1 MMDAL
6 AFREPL
12 ASMSN
17 RRLIL
22 SAAMQL
28 FVFTG
33 AHAEDCGTLTQM
45 KLGHVTITDAKEVPA
60 SSASTPMAGEEIP
73 VAKTD
78 YCRVQGTSRPT
89 ADSEIRFELW
99 IPSASAWNGKFEQ
112 VGNGGFAGRIPYRSM
127 AQVLSLGYAVA
138 GTDDGHRSN
147 DLTDASWALN
157 HPEKIKDYGWRAIT
171 ETTVASKR
179 ILSRLKSKAP
189 AKSYF
194 VGCSDGGREALM
206 MAQRFPTYFD
216 GIIAGAPAYTM
227 TRLLTGGALRYA
239 DLTGAAGHLS
249 APQLKLLQRRA
260 LASCSNNAAYL
271 KDPRQCHVDLAALEC
286 SGANTDSCLS
296 KAQVNT
302 ARAIYSERKDP
313 LSGALLYGV
322 LPGAEGV
329 TGSWDAWLTG
339 ADDPEAAAGV
349 RFTWNYL
356 AYMVMNDPK
365 LEMKQVSQADIVRGE
380 RRYAPIMDPDNP
392 DLSAFKAHGGKLIH
406 YHGWNDPG
414 IPPGYSLEYR
424 DRLIAKTGD
433 IGDFYR
439 LYVVPGMLHC
449 GGGDAPTQVNWQ
461 GALEAW
467 VEQTVPPGELVASDG
482 NGATQALQ
490 PFK

>member
-1 MMDAL
+1 MISAL
-6 AFREPL
+6 TFREPL
-12 ASMSN
+12 ASMLN
-17 RRLIL
+17 KRLIL

-28 FVFTG
+28 LMFTG
-33 AHAEDCGTLTQM
+33 AHAEDCGALTQM
-45 KLGHVTITDAKEVPA
+45 KLGHVAITDARTVPA
-60 SSASTPMAGEEIP
+60 GSASTPMAGEEIP
-73 VAKTD
+73 VAKSD

-112 VGNGGFAGRIPYRSM
+112 VGNGGFAGKIPYRSM

-138 GTDDGHRSN
+138 GTDDGHRST
-147 DLTDASWALN
+147 DSTDASWALN

-171 ETTVASKR
+171 ETTLASKQ
-179 ILSRLKSKAP
+179 ILSRLKSQAP

-239 DLTGAAGHLS
+239 ELTGAAGHLS
-249 APQLKLLQRRA
+249 APQLALLQRRA
-260 LASCSNNAAYL
+260 LQSCGDNAPYL
-271 KDPRQCHVDLAALEC
+271 KDPRQCHVDLEALEC
-286 SGANTDSCLS
+286 RGTDTDSCLS
-296 KAQVNT
+296 EAQINT
-302 ARAIYSERKDP
+302 ARAIYSERQDP

-329 TGSWDAWLTG
+329 KGSWDAWLTG
-339 ADDPEAAAGV
+339 ADDPQAAAGV

-365 LEMKQVSQADIVRGE
+365 LEMKHVTRADIVRGE
-380 RRYAPIMDPDNP
+380 RRYAPIIDPDNP

-424 DRLIAKTGD
+424 ERLIATTGD
-433 IGDFYR
+433 VSDFYR

-449 GGGDAPTQVNWQ
+449 GGGNAPTQVNWQ

-467 VEQTVPPGELVASDG
+467 VEKAVAPGELAATGG
-482 NGATQALQ
+482 NGATQPLV
-490 PFK
+490 PFN

>member
-1 MMDAL
+1 ML
-6 AFREPL
+6 
-12 ASMSN
+12 N

-22 SAAMQL
+22 STALQL
-28 FVFTG
+28 LMFTG

-45 KLGHVTITDAKEVPA
+45 KLGHVAVTGAQMVPA
-60 SSASTPMAGEEIP
+60 GSASTSVAGEEIP
-73 VAKTD
+73 VAKND

-147 DLTDASWALN
+147 ESTDASWALN

-171 ETTVASKR
+171 ETTVASKQ
-179 ILSRLKSKAP
+179 ILVRLKSKAP

-216 GIIAGAPAYTM
+216 GIVAGAPAYTM
-227 TRLLTGGALRYA
+227 TRLLTGGALRYPE
-239 DLTGAAGHLS
+239 LTGAAGHLS

-260 LASCSNNAAYL
+260 LELCGNNAVYL
-271 KDPRQCHVDLAALEC
+271 KDPRQCHVDIEALKC

-296 KAQVNT
+296 EAQIKT

-313 LSGALLYGV
+313 LSGSVLYGV

-329 TGSWDAWLTG
+329 KGSWDTWLTG
-339 ADDPEAAAGV
+339 ADDPQAAAGV

-365 LEMKQVSQADIVRGE
+365 LEMKQVTQADIVRGE
-380 RRYAPIMDPDNP
+380 RHYAPIIDPDNP

-424 DRLIAKTGD
+424 ERLIAKTGD
-433 IGDFYR
+433 VSDFYR

-467 VEQTVPPGELVASDG
+467 VENTVPPGELAATDG
-482 NGATQALQ
+482 NGATQWLE

>member
-1 MMDAL
+1 ML
-6 AFREPL
+6 RT
-12 ASMSN
+12 
-17 RRLIL
+17 RLIL
-22 SAAMQL
+22 STTTL
-28 FVFTG
+28 LLLLTD
-33 AHAEDCGTLTQM
+33 AHAEDCGALTQM
-45 KLGHVTITDAKEVPA
+45 KLDHVAITNAQMVA
-60 SSASTPMAGEEIP
+60 AGSTSTPPVAGQEIP
-73 VAKTD
+73 AAKTD
-78 YCRVQGTSRPT
+78 YCRVQGTSRPS

-112 VGNGGFAGRIPYRSM
+112 VGNGGFAGRLPYRSM

-138 GTDDGHRSN
+138 GTDDGHRSE
-147 DLTDASWALN
+147 DSTDASWALN
-157 HPEKIKDYGWRAIT
+157 HPEKVKDFGWRAIT
-171 ETTVASKR
+171 ETTMASKR
-179 ILSRLKSKAP
+179 ILSKLKSKAP

-216 GIIAGAPAYTM
+216 GIVAGAPAYTM

-239 DLTGAAGHLS
+239 GLTGAAGHLS
-249 APQLKLLQRRA
+249 APQLQLLQRHA
-260 LASCSNNAAYL
+260 LQSCGNDAAYL
-271 KDPRQCHVDLAALEC
+271 KDPRQCHVDLAALKC
-286 SGANTDSCLS
+286 AGANTDSCLS
-296 KAQVNT
+296 EAQIDT
-302 ARAIYSERKDP
+302 ARVIYSERKDP
-313 LSGALLYGV
+313 LSGAVLYGV

-329 TGSWDAWLTG
+329 KGSWDAWLTG
-339 ADDPEAAAGV
+339 TDDPQTAAGV

-365 LEMKQVSQADIVRGE
+365 LDVKTVTQADIVRGE
-380 RRYAPIMDPDNP
+380 RRYAPIMDPDSP

-424 DRLIAKTGD
+424 ERLIAKTGD
-433 IGDFYR
+433 VSDFYR

-467 VEQTVPPGELVASDG
+467 VEKAAPPAELTATDG
-482 NGATQALQ
+482 KGATQTLQ
-490 PFK
+490 PFR